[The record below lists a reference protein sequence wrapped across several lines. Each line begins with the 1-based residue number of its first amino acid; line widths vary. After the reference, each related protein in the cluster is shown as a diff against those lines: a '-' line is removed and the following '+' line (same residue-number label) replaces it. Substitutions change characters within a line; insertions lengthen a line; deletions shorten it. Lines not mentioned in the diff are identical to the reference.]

1 MPVQPDT
8 KAVVA
13 VRAPACAPL
22 EPDPPRLPPFESLY
36 EEHFAFVWRSL
47 RLLGVSRDAL
57 EDAAQ
62 ETFAVVARRVEAFD
76 GRSSVRTWIFAIAR
90 KTAANQR
97 RTQRRKLSPLRPL
110 DEPIASPA
118 PSPEAQAQAAEAAA
132 RVEAFCDT
140 LDEERRAIFVLALLE
155 GVPVPELAPAL
166 GLPLNTVYS
175 RIRALRQALE
185 RFLLTSE
192 VPRDRVG

>member
-1 MPVQPDT
+1 
-8 KAVVA
+8 
-13 VRAPACAPL
+13 L
-22 EPDPPRLPPFESLY
+22 EPDPPRLPAFESLY
-36 EEHFAFVWRSL
+36 EQHFAFVWRSL

-57 EDAAQ
+57 EDTAQ
-62 ETFAVVARRVEAFD
+62 ETFAVVARRAEAFD

-97 RTQRRKLSPLRPL
+97 RTQRRKLSQLRPL
-110 DEPIASPA
+110 DEPIPSPA
-118 PSPEAQAQAAEAAA
+118 PSPEAHAQAAEAAA

-140 LDEERRAIFVLALLE
+140 LDEDRRAIFVLALLE
-155 GVPVPELAPAL
+155 GVPAPELAPAL

-192 VPRDRVG
+192 APRDRVG

>member
-1 MPVQPDT
+1 
-8 KAVVA
+8 
-13 VRAPACAPL
+13 L
-22 EPDPPRLPPFESLY
+22 EVDPPQLPPFESLY
-36 EEHFAFVWRSL
+36 EAHFTFVWRSL
-47 RLLGVSRDAL
+47 RLLGVPDDVL

-62 ETFAVVARRVEAFD
+62 ETFVVVARRVEEFD

-90 KTAANQR
+90 RIASNQR
-97 RTQRRKLSPLRPL
+97 RTQRRKLSRLRPL
-110 DEPIASPA
+110 DEPVASPA
-118 PSPEAQAQAAEAAA
+118 PSPEAHAEAAEAAA
-132 RVEAFCDT
+132 TIKAFCET
-140 LDEERRAIFVLALLE
+140 LDEGRRAIFVLALLE
-155 GVPVPELAPAL
+155 GVPAPELAPAL